1 MPGIEIFVKPY
12 RERLIRSETQKTIG
26 AVMAGNIPMAGF
38 HDLFCILLAGHRFL
52 GKLSSED
59 TWLLPAV
66 AEILFFVNPG
76 FKNLISFTK
85 EKLSGFNAVIA
96 TGSNNSY
103 RYFEYYFGKYPHIF
117 RKNRNGIAI
126 LTGNET
132 TEDLSELADDI
143 FLYFGKGCRSVSK
156 IYIPEDFRFES
167 LLLPFQK
174 YQHIIN
180 HHKYLNNYNYHK
192 AIFLLEKIPFID
204 LGNSLLTKN
213 AGTASPVSVIYY
225 EYYQDR
231 SRFIDKLKDFE
242 DLLQCVVSIDK
253 NVAGSVRFGRSQFPS
268 LSDYADGI
276 DTVEFLL
283 NL

>member
-1 MPGIEIFVKPY
+1 
-12 RERLIRSETQKTIG
+12 
-26 AVMAGNIPMAGF
+26 MAGNIPMAGF

-85 EKLSGFNAVIA
+85 EKLSGFDAVIA

-103 RYFEYYFGKYPHIF
+103 RYFEYYFGKYPHIL

-132 TEDLSELADDI
+132 SDDLSALVDDI

-156 IYIPEDFRFES
+156 IYIPEDFRLES
-167 LLLPFQK
+167 LSLPFQK

-213 AGTASPVSVIYY
+213 AGAASPVSVIYY
-225 EYYQDR
+225 EHYQD
-231 SRFIDKLKDFE
+231 SILLIDKLKDFE
-242 DLLQCVVSIDK
+242 DQLQCVVSIDK
-253 NVAGSVRFGRSQFPS
+253 DVTGSVRPGRSQFPS
-268 LSDYADGI
+268 LSDWADGI
-276 DTVEFLL
+276 DTMDFLL